1 MNRTHWQRAWWAIL
15 AFLVLAVVAF
25 GIAVC
30 PLSDAGSVARTPT
43 ATEKNPA
50 KDTGEGSS
58 SNRGWDWEWQED
70 QDPSMVGRPTYLR

>member
-1 MNRTHWQRAWWAIL
+1 MKALWGAL
-15 AFLVLAVVAF
+15 AVLVLAIIAF
-25 GIAVC
+25 GIAAC
-30 PLSDAGSVARTPT
+30 PLSNAGSVVQTPT

-50 KDTGEGSS
+50 VDTGGESS